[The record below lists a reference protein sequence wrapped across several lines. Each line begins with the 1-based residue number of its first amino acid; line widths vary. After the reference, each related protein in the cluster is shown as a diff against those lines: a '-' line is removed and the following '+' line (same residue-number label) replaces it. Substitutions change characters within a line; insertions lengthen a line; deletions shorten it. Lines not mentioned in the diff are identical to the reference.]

1 MPISFRFQI
10 SPIGVDWSLTFKSW
24 SFYLFGVHSND
35 KAKNVALA
43 LLEYQMAK
51 LLFIGLV
58 VHEDMEALGKKE
70 RIFLTRNAD
79 KQYPGLEDFQMTSVR
94 DIPRLVGVPS

>member
-1 MPISFRFQI
+1 M
-10 SPIGVDWSLTFKSW
+10 TFKNW
-24 SFYLFGVHSND
+24 NFYLFGVHSND

-51 LLFIGLV
+51 FLFIGLV
-58 VHEDMEALGKKE
+58 VHEEMEALGKKE

-79 KQYPGLEDFQMTSVR
+79 KQYPSLEDFQKSSILA
-94 DIPRLVGVPS
+94 IPRLVGVTA